1 VREWSLLVPDVE
13 QEASKLDQ
21 EIGARLRSARR
32 ACGMSQ
38 AVLGEIVGVTLQ
50 QVQRYEVGENRI
62 SASALVLAARALNL
76 SPLELLGP
84 DASDVQGDQPV
95 FGDGH
100 AEALLRAYKEIGSSE
115 LRRIVRELALRLL
128 EGEAQAASRPF
139 GGWPL

>member
-1 VREWSLLVPDVE
+1 VADVE

-62 SASALVLAARALNL
+62 SASALILVARALNL

-84 DASDVQGDQPV
+84 DSHDDQAV

-100 AEALLRAYKEIGSSE
+100 AEALLRAYKEIGSTE
-115 LRRIVRELALRLL
+115 LRRIVRELALRLQ
-128 EGEAQAASRPF
+128 EGEAQSASRPF
-139 GGWPL
+139 GGWPI